1 MNDFVQ
7 GADFTA
13 LDVEALSI
21 RLVSQI
27 ATLLNECLG
36 ILDQLG
42 LSQAATHLSI
52 AIESLPGQTALPP
65 MEHMELL
72 D

>member
-1 MNDFVQ
+1 MNNLVQ

-13 LDVEALSI
+13 LDIEALSI
-21 RLVSQI
+21 QLVSQI
-27 ATLLNECLG
+27 ATILNECLG

-52 AIESLPGQTALPP
+52 AIEALPGQTALPP
-65 MEHMELL
+65 MEQMELL